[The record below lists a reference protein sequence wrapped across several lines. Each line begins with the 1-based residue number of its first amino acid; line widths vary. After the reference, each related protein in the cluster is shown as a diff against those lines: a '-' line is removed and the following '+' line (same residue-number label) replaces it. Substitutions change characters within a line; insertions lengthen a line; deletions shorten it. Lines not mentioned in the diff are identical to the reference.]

1 MISTINANIIR
12 HINNTLQPK
21 VEPKV
26 ETKVETKVEPMIAEI
41 ADEIADEITN
51 ENDDAS
57 DDESIEKYKP
67 KKISFLT
74 LSDDD
79 EKYTPKKP
87 KQVKPNSSGKY
98 LCDCGVYYTPSN
110 KARHEQS
117 FRHKCYIAN
126 QSSNE

>member
-21 VEPKV
+21 VETKV
-26 ETKVETKVEPMIAEI
+26 EPKVETKVEPMIAEI
-41 ADEIADEITN
+41 ADEITN
-51 ENDDAS
+51 ES

-79 EKYTPKKP
+79 QYTSKKI
-87 KQVKPNSSGKY
+87 KQVKPNIGGKY
-98 LCDCGVYYTPSN
+98 LCECGANYTPSN

-117 FRHKCYIAN
+117 FRHKCYIAS